1 MLVQRLQKKIKSDP
15 KKVVLQYFNIGN
27 LNRIKNVLSRINSL
41 SEFDLQN
48 ELTEIENKFEGRHKF
63 FREIIYNNFLQVE
76 KYLDNAENISQE
88 KKLIIGA
95 YFSKEYSIEAASL
108 FNPSIVLHPDQSKL
122 KPKTSRFLLSLRA
135 TGEGHI
141 SSIEFKTGI
150 IDEKNEII
158 FDLESKYSTLP
169 QNDNTKIFNRNFIKE
184 NVKFADND
192 LLINFPE
199 TFTYEEVKI
208 IINKFSP
215 EISLKYAQ
223 QIADILDIAD
233 SNYKINFSHKSEINE
248 RVIFPLSK
256 MESHGLEDL
265 RLVKFSEN
273 NGENIFYGTYTAYD
287 GYKFRTQLLETIN
300 FSEFEIHTLHG
311 AAIQDKGMALFPRK
325 INGKYVI
332 TSRQGGENIQ
342 IMYSDNLYKWEK
354 FEQLQTPKESWQFVQ
369 LGNCGSPIETDEGWL
384 LITHAVGK
392 FREYS
397 IGALLLDLDNPS
409 KVIGSL
415 KTPLLEP
422 NAEEREG
429 YVPNVLYSCGS
440 LVHNENLI
448 IPYAMSDSYTG
459 FAKVNLSDLT
469 ETIKNGN

>member
-1 MLVQRLQKKIKSDP
+1 MLVQRLYTKIKADP
-15 KKVVLQYFNIGN
+15 KKVILQHFKVGN
-27 LNRIKNVLSRINSL
+27 LDRTKNVLRRINSL
-41 SEFDLQN
+41 SGDDLQK
-48 ELTEIENKFEGRHKF
+48 ELTDIENKFEGRHKF
-63 FREIIYNNFLQVE
+63 FKEILLNNFLQVE
-76 KYLDNAENISQE
+76 KYLDNAENISQK

-108 FNPSIVLHPDQSKL
+108 FNPSIVMHPDQSKL

-158 FDLESKYSTLP
+158 FDQESKFSTLP
-169 QNDNTKIFNRNFIKE
+169 QNDNTKIFNRKFIKE
-184 NVKFADND
+184 NIKFVDND
-192 LLINFPE
+192 FLINFPE
-199 TFTYEEVKI
+199 TFTYEEAKI
-208 IINKFSP
+208 IINNFSP
-215 EISLKYAQ
+215 EVSLKYVQ
-223 QIADILDIAD
+223 QIADIIDIVD
-233 SNYKINFSHKSEINE
+233 SNYRISFSPKSEINE
-248 RVIFPLSK
+248 RVIFPFSK

-273 NGENIFYGTYTAYD
+273 NDENIFYGTYTAYD
-287 GYKFRTQLLETIN
+287 GHKFRTQLLETIN
-300 FSEFEIHTLHG
+300 FREFEIHTLHG

-342 IMYSDNLYKWEK
+342 IMYSDNLYRWEK
-354 FEQLQTPKESWQFVQ
+354 FEQLQTPKEPWQFVQ
-369 LGNCGSPIETDEGWL
+369 LGNCGSPIETEDGWL

-392 FREYS
+392 FRKYS
-397 IGALLLDLDNPS
+397 LGAILLDLENPS

-422 NAEEREG
+422 NDEEREG

-440 LVHNENLI
+440 LVHNDNLI

-459 FAKVNLSDLT
+459 FAKVKLSDLT
-469 ETIKNGN
+469 KIIKNGN

>member
-1 MLVQRLQKKIKSDP
+1 MLVKRLQTKIKSDP
-15 KKVVLQYFNIGN
+15 KKVILQYFNVGN
-27 LNRIKNVLSRINSL
+27 PNRIHNVLHRINLL
-41 SEFDLQN
+41 SDSDLQN
-48 ELTEIENKFEGRHKF
+48 ELFDIEKRFEGRHKF
-63 FREIIYNNFLQVE
+63 FNDILYNNFLKVE
-76 KYLDNAENISQE
+76 KYIDNPEKISKE
-88 KKLIIGA
+88 KKMVIGA

-122 KPKTSRFLLSLRA
+122 KPKTSRFILSLRA

-150 IDEKNEII
+150 IDERNEII
-158 FDLESKYSTLP
+158 FDKESRFSTLP
-169 QNDNTKIFNRNFIKE
+169 ENDNTKIFNRKFIKE
-184 NVKFADND
+184 NIKLANND
-192 LLINFPE
+192 FLQKFPE
-199 TFTYEEVKI
+199 TFTYEEAEN

-215 EISLKYAQ
+215 EDYLKYEH
-223 QIADILDIAD
+223 QIENILDIID
-233 SNYKINFSHKSEINE
+233 SNYKIRFSHESDLNE

-265 RLVKFSEN
+265 RLVRFSEN
-273 NGENIFYGTYTAYD
+273 IGDNIYYGTYTAYD
-287 GYKFRTQLLETIN
+287 GHKFRTQLLETQDFN
-300 FSEFEIHTLHG
+300 EFEIHTLHG

-332 TSRQGGENIQ
+332 TSRQGGENMQ
-342 IMYSDNLYKWEK
+342 IMYSDDLYKWEK

-369 LGNCGSPIETDEGWL
+369 LGNCGSPIETEEGWL

-409 KVIGSL
+409 KIIGNL
-415 KTPLLEP
+415 KYPLLQP
-422 NAEEREG
+422 NDEEREG

-459 FAKVNLSDLT
+459 FANVKLSDLT
-469 ETIKNGN
+469 EMIKNGN